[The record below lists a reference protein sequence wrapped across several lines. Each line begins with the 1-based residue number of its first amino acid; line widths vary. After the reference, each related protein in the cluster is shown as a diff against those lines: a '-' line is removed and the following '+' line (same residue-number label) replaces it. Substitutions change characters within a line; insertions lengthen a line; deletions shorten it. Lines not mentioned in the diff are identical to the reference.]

1 MGCGRKT
8 STHKH
13 THKLQQ
19 ELKEKTYR
27 PLFLTQDLRH
37 P

>member
-8 STHKH
+8 SAH
-13 THKLQQ
+13 THTLQQ